1 MRRQRPRA
9 RYLNRTAVR
18 RAFGILAAGLLVA
31 VAAWKVAHAQAPG
44 TPSTLAS
51 ILIEDEA

>member
-18 RAFGILAAGLLVA
+18 RALGILAAGLLVA
-31 VAAWKVAHAQAPG
+31 IAAWKVAHAEATAIASSP
-44 TPSTLAS
+44 AS
-51 ILIEDEA
+51 IVIEGEA